1 MLLTVKADTS
11 VKDLVIDYIEVI
23 CESGRSISLNWEQSN
38 VRKTETGF
46 YADYLG
52 VCFNDKLANGKLH
65 ELYGMQVDIIGL
77 YSEQKGKL
85 DIDVKEM
92 YFYED
97 EKELTFDNPYQTED
111 NEAYMEFKSN
121 LEKFIKTQVQD
132 GYEEDF
138 EAFSEDGDE
147 SGIYD
152 IVYDMKPLIE
162 ENEFNPF
169 SEEERKTQDYGKAF
183 DEWFDCFVE
192 STLFPLVK
200 KIAYERME
208 GQG

>member
-52 VCFNDKLANGKLH
+52 VCFNDKLADGKLH
-65 ELYGMQVDIIGL
+65 ELYGMQVDVIGL

-97 EKELTFDNPYQTED
+97 DKELTFDNPYQTED
-111 NEAYMEFKSN
+111 NEAYMEYKSN
-121 LEKFIKTQVQD
+121 
-132 GYEEDF
+132 
-138 EAFSEDGDE
+138 
-147 SGIYD
+147 
-152 IVYDMKPLIE
+152 
-162 ENEFNPF
+162 
-169 SEEERKTQDYGKAF
+169 
-183 DEWFDCFVE
+183 
-192 STLFPLVK
+192 
-200 KIAYERME
+200 
-208 GQG
+208 

>member
-52 VCFNDKLANGKLH
+52 VCFNDKLADGKLH
-65 ELYGMQVDIIGL
+65 ELYGMQVDVIGL
-77 YSEQKGKL
+77 YSEQKEKL

-121 LEKFIKTQVQD
+121 LEKFIKTQVK
-132 GYEEDF
+132 EDYKK
-138 EAFSEDGDE
+138 ELNAFSEDEDE
-147 SGIYD
+147 SGLYD
-152 IVYDMKPLIE
+152 IAYDMKPVIE
-162 ENEFNPF
+162 VNEFNPF
-169 SEEERKTQDYGKAF
+169 TDEEKATEDYELAFDDWYDCFIETTIFPILKRMAFERKEGK
-183 DEWFDCFVE
+183 
-192 STLFPLVK
+192 K
-200 KIAYERME
+200 
-208 GQG
+208 

>member
-52 VCFNDKLANGKLH
+52 VCFNDKLADGKLH
-65 ELYGMQVDIIGL
+65 ELYGMQVDVIGL
-77 YSEQKGKL
+77 YSEQKEKL

-121 LEKFIKTQVQD
+121 LEKFIKTQVK
-132 GYEEDF
+132 EDYKK
-138 EAFSEDGDE
+138 ELNAFSEDEDE
-147 SGIYD
+147 SGLYD
-152 IVYDMKPLIE
+152 IAYDMKPVIE
-162 ENEFNPF
+162 VNEFNPF
-169 SEEERKTQDYGKAF
+169 TDEEKATEDYELAFDDWYDCFIETTIFPILKRMAFERK
-183 DEWFDCFVE
+183 
-192 STLFPLVK
+192 
-200 KIAYERME
+200 E
-208 GQG
+208 GNK